1 MVSWKESLRID
12 GPQSFFELAK
22 NVAGLYI

>member
-1 MVSWKESLRID
+1 MVSWKESLGID
-12 GPQSFFELAK
+12 GPQSFFGLAK